1 LADDPLLYY
10 LQTVGCDG
18 VTAAAVVASTKAV
31 TAPVAASPIAQPVAQ
46 EVAPCVSKK
55 PDPPAEVVVP
65 AVAVSAMAVENSVGW
80 EDLALQVAECSAC
93 ALSAAR
99 TRTVFGSGD
108 CHADLLLIGEA
119 PGHDEDQQG
128 EPFVGREGRLLK
140 QMLAAIDLSRE
151 QVQVINVVK
160 CHPPQNRALKPQEL
174 AACRH
179 FIDAQIAMVQPKVIA
194 LLGSVAACAMLGQD
208 VPLSVSRRRWYAVQ
222 GIPTY
227 VTYHP
232 AFLLR
237 SEQQKK
243 ADGWQDLLQIQA
255 RLTAELAMPAVSAS
269 SVS

>member
-1 LADDPLLYY
+1 MADESLVYY

-18 VTAAAVVASTKAV
+18 VTAAAVVASAKGVVPFVEQQTV
-31 TAPVAASPIAQPVAQ
+31 
-46 EVAPCVSKK
+46 PCVKK
-55 PDPPAEVVVP
+55 ASDPPADKVVSVVAP
-65 AVAVSAMAVENSVGW
+65 TVAVEESVGW
-80 EDLALQVAECSAC
+80 EDLALQVAECSVC

-108 CHADLLLIGEA
+108 AHADLLLIGEA
-119 PGHDEDQQG
+119 PRGDEEQQG

-140 QMLAAIDLSRE
+140 QMLAAIHLSRE

-160 CHPPQNRALKPQEL
+160 CHPPQNRAVKPQEL

-179 FIDAQIAMVQPKVIA
+179 FIDAQIALVQPKVIV

-222 GIPTY
+222 GIPAY

-237 SEQQKK
+237 SQQQKVE
-243 ADGWQDLLQIQA
+243 GWQDLLQIQA
-255 RLTAELAMPAVSAS
+255 RLVAESAMPAAS